1 MMAARALEVD
11 TVCKSYGPKRVL
23 DSMTFHLREG
33 ELFGF
38 VGGNGAGK
46 TTTMR
51 IILGVLDSDSGE
63 IRSHGRPI
71 DREDRRR
78 IGYMP
83 EERGLYPKMRVRD
96 QLVFLARLQG
106 VGKRAARSAAEEWLE
121 RFGLAERSLDN
132 LDDLSL
138 GNQQRVQ
145 LAAALVHSPEVL
157 VLDEPFSGLDPMG
170 VDVMSEVLREQA
182 ATGVPVLFS
191 SHQLDLV
198 ERLCHRVGI
207 VQGGRMAACGTVNEL
222 RSDAPRRLILQLA
235 GAHPGWGRR
244 LPGAELLG
252 TKGERALLELSSHT
266 DEHQVLDAAMR
277 LGRVREFT
285 PVKPNLTDMFRRSAG
300 GASHSEARDESNG
313 RRADRLSRPS
323 AGKEVRG

>member
-1 MMAARALEVD
+1 MMAPRALEVD
-11 TVCKSYGPKRVL
+11 AVCKSYGPKQVL

-51 IILGVLDSDSGE
+51 IILGVLDPDSGTV
-63 IRSHGRPI
+63 RNQGRPI

-106 VGKRAARSAAEEWLE
+106 VGKKEARSAAEAWLE

-170 VDVMSEVLREQA
+170 VDVMSDVLREQA
-182 ATGVPVLFS
+182 ASGVPVLFS

-207 VQGGRMAACGTVNEL
+207 VRDGRMVACGSVSEM
-222 RSDAPRRLILQLA
+222 RSGAPRRLILQLT

-244 LPGAELLG
+244 LPGAALLG
-252 TKGERALLELSSHT
+252 TKGNRALLELSPDT
-266 DEHQVLDAAMR
+266 DEHRVLDTAMR

-285 PVKPNLTDMFRRSAG
+285 PVRPNLTDMFRRSAG
-300 GASHSEARDESNG
+300 GAEHPGTPDKSDGGGVRPQNRPEAG
-313 RRADRLSRPS
+313 T
-323 AGKEVRG
+323 EVRG